1 MSTVVYLSV
10 YFCIVIWMI
19 PIGEILH
26 KLRSEKGLSLRRM
39 GKEVGISFNTL
50 NAYERNAI
58 HPTLENCYK
67 LSRYFDVPMEYFIFG
82 EKVTQELRD
91 AELKALFQE
100 VDALKAPERRVV
112 KSYVRKFLKTRKQM
126 NDLISEAEEDNKE
139 APETRKLDKD
149 TEKS

>member
-1 MSTVVYLSV
+1 M
-10 YFCIVIWMI
+10 WMI

-26 KLRSEKGLSLRRM
+26 SLRSQKGLSLRRM

-58 HPTLENCYK
+58 HPTLEYCYK

-82 EKVTQELRD
+82 DKLTQEIRD

-100 VDALKAPERRVV
+100 VDALKASDRKVI
-112 KSYVRKFLKTRKQM
+112 KSYARKFLNTKQQM
-126 NDLISEAEEDNKE
+126 EELISQAEEDSQEVRGKKR
-139 APETRKLDKD
+139 ADKD
-149 TEKS
+149 PKKS

>member
-1 MSTVVYLSV
+1 
-10 YFCIVIWMI
+10 MI

-58 HPTLENCYK
+58 HPTLESCYK

-100 VDALKAPERRVV
+100 VDALKAPDRRVV
-112 KSYVRKFLKTRKQM
+112 KSYIRKFLNTRKQM
-126 NDLISEAEEDNKE
+126 NDLISQAEED
-139 APETRKLDKD
+139 TREDLESIRPDRD
-149 TEKS
+149 TGKS

>member
-1 MSTVVYLSV
+1 M
-10 YFCIVIWMI
+10 WMI

-26 KLRSEKGLSLRRM
+26 SLRLQKGLSLRRM

-58 HPTLENCYK
+58 HPTLEYCYK

-82 EKVTQELRD
+82 EKLTIEIRD

-100 VDALKAPERRVV
+100 VDALKASDRKVI
-112 KSYVRKFLKTRKQM
+112 KSYARKFLDTKQQM
-126 NDLISEAEEDNKE
+126 EELVSQAEEDIQEDPSVKRSKKG
-139 APETRKLDKD
+139 PK
-149 TEKS
+149 KS